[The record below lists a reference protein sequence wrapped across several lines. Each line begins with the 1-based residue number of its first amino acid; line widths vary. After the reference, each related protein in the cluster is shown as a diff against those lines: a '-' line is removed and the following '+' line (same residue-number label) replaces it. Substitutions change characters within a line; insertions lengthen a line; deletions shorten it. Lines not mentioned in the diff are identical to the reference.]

1 MVRMMSVLLMELPLL
16 CVTLSSAGMAEP
28 QCHSSE
34 RYHVA
39 ALPHDDDTGNRFA
52 VTRLEGPAPT
62 ACLFDETRA
71 DFVIGT
77 SGYPLWYGE
86 LAGDSLI
93 LSRSTGP
100 QGDLVVYDL
109 RTGKPML
116 DVPSDEYER
125 EGDRLSFWERK
136 ARATAGTCPEFA
148 ENEANGLGSVMAD
161 LRTLDLKTGAVSETG
176 ESKCVAVQ

>member
-1 MVRMMSVLLMELPLL
+1 MIRMMSVLLVELPLL
-16 CVTLSSAGMAEP
+16 CVTLAAAGMAQP

-34 RYHVA
+34 RYHVV
-39 ALPHDDDTGNRFA
+39 ALAHADGTGNRFA

-71 DFVIGT
+71 DFVIGVP
-77 SGYPLWYGE
+77 GDPLWYGE

-109 RTGKPML
+109 RTGKPIL
-116 DVPSDEYER
+116 DVPADDYELS
-125 EGDRLSFWERK
+125 GDRLSFWQRGE
-136 ARATAGTCPEFA
+136 RATAATCPAFA
-148 ENEANGLGSVMAD
+148 ENEANGLGSVTAD
-161 LRTLDLKTGAVSETG
+161 LRTLDLGTGTVSDAG
-176 ESKCVAVQ
+176 ESKCIAVQ